1 MTVNRAGGQ
10 LPRHLRHRA
19 EAYPVGSSGQYIAV
33 CGLNAPGEH
42 WPGDERRCD
51 YVNGIVY
58 PDRMSALQAATE
70 HVIERARVAQRS
82 HGKGGR

>member
-1 MTVNRAGGQ
+1 MNRAGGQ

-42 WPGDERRCD
+42 WPGDERPCY
-51 YVNGIVY
+51 YVNTIVY
-58 PDRMSALQAATE
+58 PDRHEALRVATE
-70 HVIERARVAQRS
+70 HVLERARLAQRQ
-82 HGKGGR
+82 HDEGGR

>member
-19 EAYPVGSSGQYIAV
+19 EAYPIGSSGQYMAA
-33 CGLNAPGEH
+33 CALNAPGLTHTE
-42 WPGDERRCD
+42 PRPCE

-58 PDRMSALQAATE
+58 PDRASALQAATE
-70 HVIERARVAQRS
+70 HVLERARVAQRQ
-82 HGKGGR
+82 HGEGGQ